1 LATDDPSTLLRALA
15 ARESH
20 RLALLNRVT
29 LTVACIVY
37 STIVVFCAIN
47 LFIPPIIFASCVML
61 AELLVYQ
68 FVRTMLAHFALQ
80 RSENR

>member
-1 LATDDPSTLLRALA
+1 M
-15 ARESH
+15 
-20 RLALLNRVT
+20 T

-37 STIVVFCAIN
+37 STIVVFCTIN